1 MNLSRLHRVLCL
13 VCILVLAGVQFPV
26 SADNSKANPHAGIP
40 ANGQKVYGKVVE
52 TMDAGNYTY
61 VRVTDGTKQHWAA
74 GPKTSLKKGD
84 MVAFSTEM
92 PFNKFHSKALKR
104 DFDVIYFVNRI
115 ITGKPTQVTTAAPH
129 AAATDD
135 PHGGKKQQGQK
146 EKISGIKKAA
156 KGKTVA
162 EIFKQKTKLTGKQV
176 RVRGK
181 VVKYTPKVMGKN
193 WLHIQDGSN
202 SKDLTVTT
210 KSEVKKGDVV
220 LVNGKVVLNQ
230 DLGFG
235 YVYEIVL
242 EDASVK
248 VE

>member
-1 MNLSRLHRVLCL
+1 MNLFRLHHFYYL
-13 VCILVLAGVQFPV
+13 VCLLVLTGVQFSV
-26 SADNSKANPHAGIP
+26 NADANKANPHAAMP
-40 ANGQKVYGKVVE
+40 ADGQKVYGKVVE

-61 VRVTDGTKQHWAA
+61 VRVSDGTKQHWAA

-84 MVAFSTEM
+84 MVAFSTQM

-115 ITGKPTQVTTAAPH
+115 ITDKPEQAVANPH
-129 AAATDD
+129 AAAVSE
-135 PHGGKKQQGQK
+135 PHKGMKQQGQK
-146 EKISGIKKAA
+146 EKISGIKKAS

-162 EIFKQKTKLTGKQV
+162 EIFKQKNKLAGKQV

-193 WLHIQDGSN
+193 WLHIQDGSH
-202 SKDLTVTT
+202 SKNLPVTT

-220 LVNGKVVLNQ
+220 LVSGKMVLDQ

-242 EDASVK
+242 EKASVK